1 MQSVRQSA
9 LLVFFA
15 VVSSSFGCKASI
27 SVALV
32 RRSGQS
38 IANMGGNGGVGVV
51 VHRVGPDRNLHDPGY
66 DAGMLESIKNVFVKN
81 VQVEGNETG
90 TTSQ

>member
-1 MQSVRQSA
+1 MFVRVLCWFS
-9 LLVFFA
+9 LL
-15 VVSSSFGCKASI
+15 SSLLPLGARPRFQWPWYGD
-27 SVALV
+27 
-32 RRSGQS
+32 RGQS